1 MVEVLKF
8 VVERFLNDKVI
19 VKVIYAVVGVIIELD
34 VILVFVFDVIIIG
47 FNVRLEVGVMLFVEK
62 EKVDV
67 RMYRIIY
74 DVINDI
80 EAVMKG
86 LFEFVYKEVVIG
98 YVEVR

>member
-1 MVEVLKF
+1 
-8 VVERFLNDKVI
+8 
-19 VKVIYAVVGVIIELD
+19 
-34 VILVFVFDVIIIG
+34 
-47 FNVRLEVGVMLFVEK
+47 MLFVEK

-80 EAVMKG
+80 EVVMKG